1 MAIIGG
7 TISPHINDSLTAYG
21 AAVYSSN
28 GLFCVELFS
37 ESQRSLWLWN
47 PAIRK
52 VQQVPKSLNNYE
64 GESFSVGF
72 GFSSIINDYKMVKL
86 FTSDFLVA
94 QVEVYALGTGLWTKV
109 EPGNLKGVRVS
120 HPSAFNCNGAI
131 FWVGMKEG
139 VEEDRKIVSF
149 DIAMELFTLI
159 SFPPMT
165 SASQSCF
172 HSPTM
177 SQNKLA
183 LLSPTV
189 IENSDSYLID
199 LWVLEECTDPC
210 RERWNWTKMY
220 TSRPNPFTFS
230 IIPQIIWRNEI
241 VCSVF
246 RVEYPFGGEP

>member
-1 MAIIGG
+1 MQVLEFE
-7 TISPHINDSLTAYG
+7 SPNVSDSLMAYG
-21 AAVYSSN
+21 TGLYSSN
-28 GLFCVELFS
+28 GLLCVELFG

-52 VQQVPKSLNNYE
+52 VHRVPKSLNKYE

-72 GFSSIINDYKMVKL
+72 GFSSIVNDYKIVKL
-86 FTSDFLVA
+86 FMSDFLVA
-94 QVEVYALGTGLWTKV
+94 RVEVYALRTGLWTNV
-109 EPGNLKGVRVS
+109 EPGNLEGVCVS

-139 VEEDRKIVSF
+139 VEEGRKIVSF

-159 SFPPMT
+159 PFPTMT

-172 HSPTM
+172 HSLTM
-177 SQNKLA
+177 YQNKLA

-189 IENSDSYLID
+189 IKNSESYLID

-210 RERWNWTKMY
+210 RERWNWTKM
-220 TSRPNPFTFS
+220 
-230 IIPQIIWRNEI
+230 
-241 VCSVF
+241 
-246 RVEYPFGGEP
+246 